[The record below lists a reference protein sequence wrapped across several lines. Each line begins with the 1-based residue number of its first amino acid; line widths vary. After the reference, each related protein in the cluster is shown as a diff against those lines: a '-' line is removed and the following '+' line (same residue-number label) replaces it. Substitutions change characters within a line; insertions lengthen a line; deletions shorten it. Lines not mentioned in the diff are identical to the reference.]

1 MQNNPENSPSPELN
15 KTESDFVFYYTQA
28 ALNRF
33 KIRNLEE
40 HINSA
45 DFDRFDSRNQAYV
58 QIKNDNKEALN
69 MHINHLRN
77 TLLQSPIDELTKET
91 LKSQCLQNVR
101 EITRQQIFTI
111 KSESQKIGHN
121 LLIART
127 TGDSKALEKVQD
139 GFENISTT
147 AVEFGKDVKGL
158 AREYITGQAEV
169 IFTMMHEQLTL
180 PNGNLDLDR
189 SIVMPFATKSD
200 GNSTRGTLGDL
211 RNGMKT
217 LHSEGYLS
225 RSVEE
230 LDAIGIEKTKEMRM
244 QDSIENIS
252 QVFSEIDNDLAPQK
266 SNAEYYAQQISH
278 WTEDPTSQNAFDTA
292 NRILDSASEAGH
304 SRADVLEK
312 LPQDML
318 KNYQEMHKQFSP
330 ERAPDS
336 GTSLGM

>member
-1 MQNNPENSPSPELN
+1 MQNKPELSTSPELS
-15 KTESDFVFYYTQA
+15 KAESDFVFYYTQA

-58 QIKNDNKEALN
+58 QIKNDTEEALN

-91 LKSQCLQNVR
+91 LKSQCLRNVR
-101 EITRQQIFTI
+101 EKTRDQIFTI
-111 KSESQKIGHN
+111 NSESQKIGHN
-121 LLIART
+121 LLIAHT
-127 TGDSKALEKVQD
+127 TGNSQALENVHD
-139 GFENISTT
+139 GFKNISTT
-147 AVEFGKDVKGL
+147 AVEFGKDIKSI

-169 IFTMMHEQLTL
+169 IFTMMHEQLKL

-189 SIVMPFATKSD
+189 TIVMPFARTSD
-200 GNSTRGTLGDL
+200 GNSIPGTLGDL

-225 RSVEE
+225 RSVAE
-230 LDAIGIEKTKEMRM
+230 LDAIGIEKAKEIRM

-252 QVFSEIDNDLAPQK
+252 RVFSEIDSDLAPQQSK
-266 SNAEYYAQQISH
+266 AEYYAQQVSH
-278 WTEDPTSQNAFDTA
+278 WIKDPNNKNAFEAA

-318 KNYQEMHKQFSP
+318 KNYQEMHKKFSP

-336 GTSLGM
+336 GTSFSM